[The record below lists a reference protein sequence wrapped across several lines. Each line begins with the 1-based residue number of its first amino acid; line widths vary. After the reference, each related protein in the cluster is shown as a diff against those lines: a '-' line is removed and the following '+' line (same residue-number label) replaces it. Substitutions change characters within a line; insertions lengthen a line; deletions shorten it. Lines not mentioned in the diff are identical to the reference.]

1 MQQLRYWIFNEDNEL
16 IRKLFSRIE
25 CEPYLQSGCTLFV
38 APKEKQ
44 PTPTDKIS
52 MAYALVGDCLV

>member
-16 IRKLFSRIE
+16 VRKLFSRVE

-38 APKEKQ
+38 APKVKN
-44 PTPTDKIS
+44 PTPSQLIEN
-52 MAYALVGDCLV
+52 AYQLVGECLI